1 MEESAAVH
9 GVSPAC
15 RVLAVSRAG
24 VYRRRHRLEAPVP
37 VRGRPAS
44 PRAYSAEQQRGILE
58 VVNSE
63 RFRDSSVRQIVFT
76 CQDEGLY
83 LASPRTVYRMLERE
97 GACRERR
104 NHLIHPVY
112 QRPEL
117 LATRSNQVWSWDITK
132 LLTFQKWTYL
142 YLYVLLDIFS
152 RYVVGW
158 LLAHA
163 ESATLASELIAES
176 CRKQKISP
184 GQLTVHADR
193 GSSMRSRTVA
203 QLLSDLGVQ
212 KTHSRPHVSND
223 NPFSESQFKTLKYR
237 PEFPGRFGSIQEG
250 RAFGQRF
257 FSWYNNEHRHSGIAY
272 LTPAQVHDDRARE
285 ILDAR
290 HRVITA
296 AALQHRERFVHGL
309 PKRIQ
314 APSAV
319 WINPPTEKLAVQDA
333 LQPAI
338 SVSAIPGPAPL
349 QTTTTLSTLIQTG
362 QPNLTSASH

>member
-1 MEESAAVH
+1 MEEAAPVH

-24 VYRRRHRLEAPVP
+24 VYRRRQRLEAPVP

-58 VVNSE
+58 VVNSQ

-83 LASPRTVYRMLERE
+83 LASPRTLYRMLERE
-97 GACRERR
+97 GASRERR

-117 LATRSNQVWSWDITK
+117 LATRPNQVWSWDITK

-163 ESATLASELIAES
+163 ESATLASELIAQS
-176 CRKQKISP
+176 CRKQGISP

-203 QLLSDLGVQ
+203 QLLSDLGVE

-237 PEFPGRFGSIQEG
+237 PEFPGRFGSIQQG
-250 RAFGQRF
+250 RLFGQRF
-257 FSWYNNEHRHSGIAY
+257 FAWYNNEHRHSGIAY
-272 LTPAQVHDDRARE
+272 LTPAQVHYGRARE

-309 PKRIQ
+309 PKRIE

-319 WINPPTEKLAVQDA
+319 WINPPSEKITLQDA

-338 SVSAIPGPAPL
+338 SISALPEAGPL
-349 QTTTTLSTLIQTG
+349 KTTATLSTLIQTG
-362 QPNLTSASH
+362 QPILTPASH

>member
-1 MEESAAVH
+1 MVEEAAPVH

-15 RVLAVSRAG
+15 RALAVSRAG
-24 VYRRRHRLEAPVP
+24 VYRRRQRLEAPVP

-44 PRAYSAEQQRGILE
+44 PRAYSAQQRRGILDL
-58 VVNSE
+58 VNSE

-97 GACRERR
+97 DACRERR

-132 LLTFQKWTYL
+132 LLTLQKWTYL

-176 CRKQKISP
+176 CRKQGISP
-184 GQLTVHADR
+184 GQLTVHSDR
-193 GSSMRSRTVA
+193 GSSMRSKTVA
-203 QLLSDLGVQ
+203 QMLSDLGIV

-237 PEFPGRFGSIQEG
+237 PEFPGRFGSIQQG
-250 RAFGQRF
+250 RVFGQRF

-272 LTPAQVHDDRARE
+272 LTPAQVHYGRARE

-290 HRVITA
+290 HRVITD

-309 PKRIQ
+309 PKRIE

-319 WINPPTEKLAVQDA
+319 WINPPAAAQNLQD
-333 LQPAI
+333 
-338 SVSAIPGPAPL
+338 PL
-349 QTTTTLSTLIQTG
+349 LTL
-362 QPNLTSASH
+362 H

>member
-1 MEESAAVH
+1 MEESAPVH

-24 VYRRRHRLEAPVP
+24 VYRRRQRFQAPVP

-63 RFRDSSVRQIVFT
+63 RFRDSSVRQVVFT

-83 LASPRTVYRMLERE
+83 LASPRTVYRMLDRQ

-104 NHLIHPVY
+104 NQLIHPVY
-112 QRPEL
+112 PRPEL
-117 LATRSNQVWSWDITK
+117 LATRPNQVWSWDITK

-176 CRKQKISP
+176 CRKQGISP
-184 GQLTVHADR
+184 GQLTAHADR

-203 QLLSDLGVQ
+203 QLLSDLGVE

-223 NPFSESQFKTLKYR
+223 NPFSEAQFKTLKYR

-250 RAFGQRF
+250 RVFGQRS
-257 FSWYNNEHRHSGIAY
+257 FSWYNNEHHHSGIAY
-272 LTPAQVHDDRARE
+272 LTPAQVHYGRAQE

-296 AALQHRERFVHGL
+296 AASQHRERFVHGL
-309 PKRIQ
+309 PKRIE

-319 WINPPTEKLAVQDA
+319 WINPPAGP
-333 LQPAI
+333 QPLRHGPGPPPQTI
-338 SVSAIPGPAPL
+338 DSSVS
-349 QTTTTLSTLIQTG
+349 
-362 QPNLTSASH
+362 H